1 MKLKF
6 KLFVVLALLISISSL
21 PSNVFCTTL
30 TWEFT
35 GHITGIDIPLE
46 TLSVGDNFTGFFS
59 YSYENTPTPD
69 FGGGTYNSNDN
80 LSIEYGVYFDD
91 FSTSGTASWMHME
104 DETFPS
110 VPSEVWGHNSFIDNP
125 ELGYIEDLVLSP
137 DLLIIL
143 AEHSSTPLFHIY
155 GDLDTFESGG
165 SGLRPEPVPE
175 PTTLMLLGTAI
186 FAFAAPIRKL
196 LVNLGITL

>member
-1 MKLKF
+1 MKFKF

-46 TLSVGDNFTGFFS
+46 TLSVDDNFAGFFS
-59 YSYENTPTPD
+59 DSYENTPTPD

-80 LSIEYGVYFDD
+80 LNI
-91 FSTSGTASWMHME
+91 
-104 DETFPS
+104 
-110 VPSEVWGHNSFIDNP
+110 
-125 ELGYIEDLVLSP
+125 
-137 DLLIIL
+137 

-165 SGLRPEPVPE
+165 SSPRPEPVPE

-186 FAFAAPIRKL
+186 FAFTAPIRKL